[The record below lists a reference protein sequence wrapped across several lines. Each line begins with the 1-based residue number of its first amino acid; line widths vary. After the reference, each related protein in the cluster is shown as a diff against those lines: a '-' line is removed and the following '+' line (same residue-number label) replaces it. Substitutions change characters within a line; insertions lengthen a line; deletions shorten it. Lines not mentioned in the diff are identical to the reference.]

1 MRFKTFVKVTT
12 VTWCCAFIGGFLTG
26 KSAFGDIFNG
36 KPPHNHIE
44 CMAKNIYHE
53 AKSQSLAGQMAVGL
67 VVLNRVKSKNFP
79 DDVCKVVYEGP
90 IRESWK
96 TRKDPSLPKEKRK
109 YYPIRHRCQFS
120 WYCDGKSDDIPVYDI
135 DVYRT
140 ALIIAQRVFFGSYSK
155 DITQGATHYHAD
167 YVFPSWRKQKT
178 KTLVVGNHIFYR
190 WEK

>member
-120 WYCDGKSDDIPVYDI
+120 WYCDGKSDEIPVYDI